1 MARVADEDSLRFS
14 DPEDLTSQVREYVK
28 LKQTLDALTARQKEL
43 REKLF
48 EQIDQSGEED
58 DKGNVQLELGFDVD
72 GVVRIEK
79 QRRVTR
85 KLNELKAEEIIETL
99 GLSEEVYEM
108 KRVINEDALM
118 AAHYEGKI
126 SEEDIDSMFPSNVVW
141 ALTTKKN

>member
-1 MARVADEDSLRFS
+1 MARIADEEGMRFA

-28 LKQTLDALTARQKEL
+28 LKQSLDALTSRQKEL

-48 EQIDQSGEED
+48 EQIDAVGIED

-72 GVVRIEK
+72 GIVRIEK

-85 KLNELKAEEIIETL
+85 KLDELKAEEIIETL
-99 GLSEEVYEM
+99 GLGDEVYEM

-126 SEEDIDSMFPSNVVW
+126 TEDDIDSMFPSNVVW